1 MAIRKEINANED
13 RNSFEVFFF
22 SFFLS
27 FFFSKQNVIYFNI
40 LYICNNK
47 SMNIINIETVAE
59 SDIKMPSIDKTLG

>member
-1 MAIRKEINANED
+1 MQTNIVTVLKC
-13 RNSFEVFFF
+13 FFF
-22 SFFLS
+22 SFFL

-59 SDIKMPSIDKTLG
+59 SDIKMPSIDKTLGWAMV